1 MNHYPAPPEGL
12 SWQFE
17 AKRTA
22 YGDGWNLY
30 TRLRTP
36 ERKVVAEGVRAVP
49 RFGLADAQIES
60 AEELLNEW
68 KAANVRSP
76 EPSPAQ

>member
-1 MNHYPAPPEGL
+1 MNRYPTPPEGL

-17 AKRTA
+17 AKRLS
-22 YGDGWNLY
+22 YGDGWRLY
-30 TRLRTP
+30 TRLRNQD
-36 ERKVVAEGVRAVP
+36 RQVVAEAVRVGP
-49 RFGLADAQIES
+49 RNGLSEAMTEA

-68 KAANVRSP
+68 KAQNVRSP